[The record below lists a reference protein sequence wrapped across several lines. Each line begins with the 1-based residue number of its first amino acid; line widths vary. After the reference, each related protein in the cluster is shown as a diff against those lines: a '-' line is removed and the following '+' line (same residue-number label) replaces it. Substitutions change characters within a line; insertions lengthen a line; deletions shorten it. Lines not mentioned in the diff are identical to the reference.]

1 MSIRGLKKSLSWA
14 EESREQSTPP
24 LPHAAFETHTKE
36 LLGLNGKLHR
46 ELIDDI
52 LGIAIDDEV
61 DGVFGGD
68 AALVAIEELVFTDFR
83 GRGFVLHNGVV
94 VVNVDVRE
102 RVRSAFI
109 AQQE

>member
-1 MSIRGLKKSLSWA
+1 MLLRLIRSLSWA
-14 EESREQSTPP
+14 EESREQSTSP
-24 LPHAAFETHTKE
+24 LSHAAFETHTKE
-36 LLGLNGKLHR
+36 LLGLNGKFHR

-68 AALVAIEELVFTDFR
+68 AALVAIEDLILTDFG

-94 VVNVDVRE
+94 VVNIDIGE
-102 RVRSAFI
+102 RVCTAFI